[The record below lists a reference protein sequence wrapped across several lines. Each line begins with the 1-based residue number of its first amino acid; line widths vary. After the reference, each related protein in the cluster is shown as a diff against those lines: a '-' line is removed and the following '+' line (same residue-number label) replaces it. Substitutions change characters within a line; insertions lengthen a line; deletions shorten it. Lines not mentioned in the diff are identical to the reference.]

1 MDHNVPRS
9 PFSTRLSG
17 SAKET
22 ELRIRSIFQWKK
34 KRPPVWLM
42 LVTAMLCL
50 SCGSLVSCQVAEASP
65 SGAAELAQRLQYDPD
80 TPFHDFLDG
89 LDLDGCRRAVFGCR
103 GWGACMSPAALYRN
117 LPG

>member
-1 MDHNVPRS
+1 MSTKSFPAS

-17 SAKET
+17 SARET
-22 ELRIRSIFQWKK
+22 ELRIRSIFQWQK

-80 TPFHDFLDG
+80 TPLPRLSG
-89 LDLDGCRRAVFGCR
+89 RTGPGRNR
-103 GWGACMSPAALYRN
+103 GWG
-117 LPG
+117 